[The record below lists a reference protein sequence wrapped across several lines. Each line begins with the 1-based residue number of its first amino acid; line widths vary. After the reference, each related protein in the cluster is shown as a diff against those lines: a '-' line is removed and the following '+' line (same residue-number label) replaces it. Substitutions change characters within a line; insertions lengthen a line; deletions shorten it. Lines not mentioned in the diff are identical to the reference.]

1 MSPITNEQ
9 LAKKLGISEL
19 PTETSVNIET
29 SNGNSNNDYL
39 KLLEIT
45 LLTPI
50 LSLIKMYLVQTNGS
64 KKTTENCMLEFKN
77 NHKNLFFFA
86 FTIDLMFRLIYLSIV
101 ILVAVRGLGIDQ
113 YLKTLF
119 SR

>member
-9 LAKKLGISEL
+9 LAKKLGISDT
-19 PTETSVNIET
+19 PVETTVNIE
-29 SNGNSNNDYL
+29 NGNSNGNNDYL
-39 KLLEIT
+39 KLLELT

-50 LSLIKMYLVQTNGS
+50 LSLIKMYLVQTNGN
-64 KKTTENCMLEFKN
+64 KKTTENCMLEFRNK
-77 NHKNLFFFA
+77 HKNLFFLA
-86 FTIDLMFRLIYLSIV
+86 FIIDSIFRLIYLSAV

-119 SR
+119 IK